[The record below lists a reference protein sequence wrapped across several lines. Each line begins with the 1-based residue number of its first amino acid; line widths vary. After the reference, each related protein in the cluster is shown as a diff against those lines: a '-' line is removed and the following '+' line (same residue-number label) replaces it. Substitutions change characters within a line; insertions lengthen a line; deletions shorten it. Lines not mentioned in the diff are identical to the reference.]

1 MLQKTIVSLIA
12 VFLFLNT
19 KAQQVRTPQPSP
31 TQTIKQDF
39 GIGSIELSYSRPG
52 VKGRKV
58 FGDLVP
64 YGKVWRTGA
73 NQATTLNFSDTVS
86 IGGARIAPGKYGL
99 LTIPDKDKWTVIIT
113 KQTDVTNP
121 AAYKEEMDLAR
132 VDVKPTTLKD
142 PVETFTMQF
151 ANVKPAG
158 TDLQIMWDNIA
169 VSLPIAVDFDKKI
182 MADIDRALQDNRPY
196 YQAAVYY
203 METGRDLT
211 QAVDWL
217 NKAIE
222 QNPKGY
228 WIYHQKAN
236 ALARLGKKEEAKKTA
251 QTSMAL
257 AKEQQNE
264 DYVKLNEKLL
274 ERLK

>member
-1 MLQKTIVSLIA
+1 
-12 VFLFLNT
+12 
-19 KAQQVRTPQPSP
+19 
-31 TQTIKQDF
+31 
-39 GIGSIELSYSRPG
+39 
-52 VKGRKV
+52 
-58 FGDLVP
+58 
-64 YGKVWRTGA
+64 
-73 NQATTLNFSDTVS
+73 
-86 IGGARIAPGKYGL
+86 
-99 LTIPDKDKWTVIIT
+99 
-113 KQTDVTNP
+113 
-121 AAYKEEMDLAR
+121 
-132 VDVKPTTLKD
+132 
-142 PVETFTMQF
+142 
-151 ANVKPAG
+151 
-158 TDLQIMWDNIA
+158 
-169 VSLPIAVDFDKKI
+169 KKI